1 MVAGVATVESIT
13 NPDRMFEE
21 AGIKVVLGKVVQADP
36 VNKTL
41 RLEDGATMAFDKL
54 ILAMGACQMIPPMAG
69 TSLKGVFTLR
79 TTADA
84 EHIRDYLEGEKPRK
98 LVFIGA
104 GYTNLETASL
114 LMTAKPDYYTFTIIE
129 LMQYPLPLMLDRDL
143 AMGVQDYLAGKGL
156 QMKMGEKAAKILG
169 ENGRVSGVELA
180 SGEQIPA
187 DFVLIA
193 VGATPNLEL
202 AKQLNLAV
210 GKFGIRVNE
219 FLETSHPD
227 ILAGGDCVE
236 KTHFITK
243 EPIPGML
250 RGPAVIQGRLMAKR
264 LAGHAIPFPG
274 VLNNSAVRIFDKYFA
289 SVGLTEDAA
298 RQEGFESIVTST
310 GSRSKHGMIPGVKP
324 WTLKLVFDRKTQK
337 LLGGQIV
344 SDSEA
349 PVKEIDTI
357 NALILGGKTIP
368 DLTVLMC
375 AGTPDCSSEPSLE
388 PITLCAEQALQKL
401 SLSN

>member
-1 MVAGVATVESIT
+1 VVAGVATVESIT

-21 AGIKVVLGKVVQADP
+21 AGIKVVLGKVVRADP

-41 RLEDGATMAFDKL
+41 MLADGSTIHFDKL
-54 ILAMGACQMIPPMAG
+54 ILGLGARQMISPLDG
-69 TSLKGVFTLR
+69 STLRGVFTLR
-79 TTADA
+79 TAADA
-84 EHIRDYLEGEKPRK
+84 VHIRDYLDTEKPQK
-98 LVFIGA
+98 LAFIGA
-104 GYTNLETASL
+104 GYINLETASL
-114 LMTAKPDYYTFTIIE
+114 LMTAKPDYYQATVIE
-129 LMQYPLPLMLDRDL
+129 LMPHPLPLMLDREL
-143 AMGVQDYLAGKGL
+143 ALEVQDYLEAQGL
-156 QMKMGEKAAKILG
+156 QMKMGETAARILG
-169 ENGRVSGVELA
+169 KNGRVSGVELT
-180 SGEQIPA
+180 SGEQVPA

-193 VGATPNLEL
+193 VGATPNLDL
-202 AKQLNLAV
+202 AQQLDLAIE
-210 GKFGIRVNE
+210 KFGIRVNE
-219 FLETSHPD
+219 LLETSHPD

-236 KTHFITK
+236 KFHVITK
-243 EPIPGML
+243 KPVLSML

-264 LAGHAIPFPG
+264 LAGYAIPFPG
-274 VLNNSAVRIFDKYFA
+274 VLNNSAVRLFDKYYA

-298 RQEGFESIVTST
+298 RQEGFEPLATST

-349 PVKEIDTI
+349 PVKEIDAI

-375 AGTPDCSSEPSLE
+375 AGMPDCSSEPSLE

-401 SLSN
+401 SR

>member
-1 MVAGVATVESIT
+1 MVAGVATVDSIT

-21 AGIKVVLGKVVQADP
+21 AGIKVVLGKVVQADA

-41 RLEDGATMAFDKL
+41 MLADGSTIRFDKL
-54 ILAMGACQMIPPMAG
+54 ILGLGARQMVSPLAG
-69 TSLKGVFTLR
+69 STLRGVFTLR
-79 TTADA
+79 SAADA
-84 EHIRDYLEGEKPRK
+84 THLRDYLDAENPRR

-114 LMTAKPDYYTFTIIE
+114 LLSAKPNFYTATVIE
-129 LMQYPLPLMLDRDL
+129 LMQYPLPLMLDREL
-143 AMGVQDYLAGKGL
+143 AQGVQDYLEEKGL
-156 QMKMGEKAAKILG
+156 KMKMGEKAARILG
-169 ENGRVSGVELA
+169 KDGRVSGVELT
-180 SGEQIPA
+180 SGEEIPA

-202 AKQLNLAV
+202 AQQLDLAIE
-210 GKFGIRVNE
+210 KFGIQVNE

-236 KTHFITK
+236 KLHFITK
-243 EPIPGML
+243 KPVLSML

-274 VLNNSAVRIFDKYFA
+274 VLNNSAVKLFDKYCA
-289 SVGLTEDAA
+289 SVGLTEETA
-298 RQEGFESIVTST
+298 RREGFEPLPVSAA
-310 GSRSKHGMIPGVKP
+310 SRSKHGMIPGVKP
-324 WTLKLVFDRKTQK
+324 WTLKLVFDRQTHK
-337 LLGGQIV
+337 LLGGQII
-344 SDSEA
+344 SDSES

-388 PITLCAEQALQKL
+388 PITICAEQALQKL
-401 SLSN
+401 SK

>member
-1 MVAGVATVESIT
+1 MVAGVATVDSIT

-36 VNKTL
+36 VNKIL
-41 RLEDGATMAFDKL
+41 MLADGTTIAFDKL
-54 ILAMGACQMIPPMAG
+54 ILGVGARQMISPLDG
-69 TSLKGVFTLR
+69 STLRGVFTLR
-79 TTADA
+79 SAADA
-84 EHIRDYLEGEKPRK
+84 MHIRNYLDAENPRK

-114 LMTAKPDYYTFTIIE
+114 LMTAKPDYYTVTIIE
-129 LMQYPLPLMLDRDL
+129 LMQHPLPLMLDREL
-143 AMGVQDYLAGKGL
+143 ALGVLDYLEEKGL
-156 QMKMGEKAAKILG
+156 QMKMGEKAARIVGK
-169 ENGRVSGVELA
+169 NGRVSGVELT

-202 AKQLNLAV
+202 AQHLDLAIE
-210 GKFGIRVNE
+210 KFGIRVNE

-236 KTHFITK
+236 KLHFVTK
-243 EPIPGML
+243 KPVVGML

-264 LAGHAIPFPG
+264 LAGYAIPFPG
-274 VLNNSAVRIFDKYFA
+274 VLNNSAVRIFDKYYA
-289 SVGLTEDAA
+289 SVGLTEDTA
-298 RQEGFESIVTST
+298 RQEGFEPLAVSAA
-310 GSRSKHGMIPGVKP
+310 SRSKHGMIPGVKP

-357 NALILGGKTIP
+357 NALILGGKTIS
-368 DLTVLMC
+368 DLTVVMC

-388 PITLCAEQALQKL
+388 PIAICAEQALQKL
-401 SLSN
+401 RT

>member
-1 MVAGVATVESIT
+1 VASVATVDSIT

-41 RLEDGATMAFDKL
+41 MLADGSTIHFDKL
-54 ILAMGACQMIPPMAG
+54 ILGLGARQMISPLEG
-69 TSLKGVFTLR
+69 STLKGVFTLR
-79 TTADA
+79 TAADA
-84 EHIRDYLEGEKPRK
+84 MRIRDYFEAENPRQ
-98 LVFIGA
+98 LAFIGA

-114 LMTAKPDYYTFTIIE
+114 LMTAKPDYYGATIVE
-129 LMQYPLPLMLDRDL
+129 LREYPLPLMLDRDL
-143 AMGVQDYLAGKGL
+143 ALGVQDYLEGKGL
-156 QMKMGEKAAKILG
+156 QMKMREKAARLIGK
-169 ENGRVSGVELA
+169 NGRVSGVELT
-180 SGEQIPA
+180 SGEQVPA

-202 AKQLNLAV
+202 AQQLDLSIE
-210 GKFGIRVNE
+210 KFGIQVNE

-236 KTHFITK
+236 KLHFITK
-243 EPIPGML
+243 KPVLSML

-264 LAGHAIPFPG
+264 LAGYAIPFTG
-274 VLNNSAVRIFDKYFA
+274 VLNNSAVRLFDKYYA

-298 RQEGFESIVTST
+298 RQEGFEPLAASAA
-310 GSRSKHGMIPGVKP
+310 SRSKHGMIPGVKP

-344 SDSEA
+344 ADSEA

-357 NALILGGKTIP
+357 NALILGGKTIS
-368 DLTVLMC
+368 DLTVLLC

-401 SLSN
+401 SS

>member
-1 MVAGVATVESIT
+1 
-13 NPDRMFEE
+13 MFEE
-21 AGIKVVLGKVVQADP
+21 AGIKVVLGKVVQADA

-41 RLEDGATMAFDKL
+41 MLADGSTIRFDKL
-54 ILAMGACQMIPPMAG
+54 ILGLGARQMVSPLAG
-69 TSLKGVFTLR
+69 STLRGVFTLR
-79 TTADA
+79 SAADA
-84 EHIRDYLEGEKPRK
+84 THLRDYLDAENPRR

-114 LMTAKPDYYTFTIIE
+114 LLSAKPNFYTATVIE
-129 LMQYPLPLMLDRDL
+129 LMQYPLPLMLDREL
-143 AMGVQDYLAGKGL
+143 AQGVQDYLEEKGL
-156 QMKMGEKAAKILG
+156 KMKMGEKAARILG
-169 ENGRVSGVELA
+169 KDGRVSGVELT
-180 SGEQIPA
+180 SGEEIPA

-202 AKQLNLAV
+202 AQQLDLAIE
-210 GKFGIRVNE
+210 KFGIQVNE

-236 KTHFITK
+236 KLHFITK
-243 EPIPGML
+243 KPVLSML

-274 VLNNSAVRIFDKYFA
+274 VLNNSAVKLFDKYCA
-289 SVGLTEDAA
+289 SVGLTEETA
-298 RQEGFESIVTST
+298 RREGFEPLPVSAA
-310 GSRSKHGMIPGVKP
+310 SRSKHGMIPGVKP
-324 WTLKLVFDRKTQK
+324 WTLKLVFDRQTHK
-337 LLGGQIV
+337 LLGGQII
-344 SDSEA
+344 SDSES

-388 PITLCAEQALQKL
+388 PITICAEQALQKL
-401 SLSN
+401 SK

>member
-1 MVAGVATVESIT
+1 VVAGVATVESIT
-13 NPDRMFEE
+13 NPDRMFED
-21 AGIKVVLGKVVQADP
+21 AGIKVVLGKVVQGDP

-41 RLEDGATMAFDKL
+41 RLEDGSAIAFDKL
-54 ILAMGACQMIPPMAG
+54 ILGIGACQMIPPLAG
-69 TSLKGVFTLR
+69 TTLKGVFTLR
-79 TTADA
+79 AAADA
-84 EHIRDYLEGEKPRK
+84 VNIRTYLETEKPRN
-98 LVFIGA
+98 LVFIGG

-114 LMTAKPDYYTFTIIE
+114 LMSGKPDSYSITIIE

-143 AMGVQDYLAGKGL
+143 ALGVQDYLTEKGL
-156 QMKMGEKAAKILG
+156 QMKMGEKATKILG

-187 DFVLIA
+187 DLVLIA

-202 AKQLNLAV
+202 ARQLNLDV

-236 KTHFITK
+236 KINFITK
-243 EPIPGML
+243 KPLAGML

-264 LAGHAIPFPG
+264 LAGYAIPFPG
-274 VLNNSAVRIFDKYFA
+274 ILSNSAVRIFDKYYG
-289 SVGLTEDAA
+289 SVGLTEDVA
-298 RQEGFESIVTST
+298 RQEGFTPLVVSAA
-310 GSRSKHGMIPGVKP
+310 SRSKHGMIPGVKP
-324 WTLKLVFDRKTQK
+324 WTVKLVFDRKTQK

-344 SDSEA
+344 ADSDA

-357 NALILGGKTIP
+357 NALILGGQTIP

-388 PITLCAEQALQKL
+388 PITICAEQALQKL
-401 SLSN
+401 SSAN

>member
-1 MVAGVATVESIT
+1 VAGVATVDSIT
-13 NPDRMFEE
+13 NPDKMFED
-21 AGIKVVLGKVVQADP
+21 AGINVVLGKVAQADP

-41 RLEDGATMAFDKL
+41 NLEDGTSIAFDKL
-54 ILAMGACQMIPPMAG
+54 ILGLGARQMIPPLDG
-69 TSLKGVFTLR
+69 VTLKGVFTLR
-79 TTADA
+79 AAADA
-84 EHIRDYLEGEKPRK
+84 VRIRDYFAAQNPRK

-114 LMTAKPDYYTFTIIE
+114 LMAAKPDDYNVDIIE
-129 LMQYPLPLMLDRDL
+129 LMQYPLSLMLDRDL
-143 AMGVQDYLAGKGL
+143 AMGLQDYLAGKGL
-156 QMKMGEKAAKILG
+156 QMKMGEKAARILG

-202 AKQLNLAV
+202 ARQLGLVV

-236 KTHFITK
+236 KVHFNTK
-243 EPIPGML
+243 KPVAGML

-264 LAGHAIPFPG
+264 LAGYAIPFPG
-274 VLNNSAVRIFDKYFA
+274 VLNNSAVRIFDKYYA

-298 RQEGFESIVTST
+298 RQEGFETLAASVA
-310 GSRSKHGMIPGVKP
+310 SRSKHGMIPGVKP
-324 WTLKLVFDRKTQK
+324 WNLKLVFDRKTQK

-344 SDSEA
+344 ADSEA

-401 SLSN
+401 SPPN

>member
-1 MVAGVATVESIT
+1 MVAGVATVDSIT
-13 NPDRMFEE
+13 NPDKMFED
-21 AGIKVVLGKVVQADP
+21 AGIKVILGKVVQADP

-41 RLEDGATMAFDKL
+41 KLEDGTSIAFDKL
-54 ILAMGACQMIPPMAG
+54 VLGMGARQMIPPLDG
-69 TSLKGVFTLR
+69 VTLKGVFTLR
-79 TTADA
+79 TAADA
-84 EHIRDYLEGEKPRK
+84 VRIRAYFEAEKPRK

-114 LMTAKPDYYTFTIIE
+114 LMAGKPDYYTVSIIE
-129 LMQYPLPLMLDRDL
+129 LMQYPLPLMLDQDL
-143 AMGVQDYLAGKGL
+143 AAGVQDYLAGKGL
-156 QMKMGEKAAKILG
+156 QMKMGEKAARILG
-169 ENGRVSGVELA
+169 ENGQVSGVELA

-202 AKQLNLAV
+202 AQQLGLAV

-236 KTHFITK
+236 KTHFNTK
-243 EPIPGML
+243 KPVAGML

-264 LAGHAIPFPG
+264 LAGYAIPFPG
-274 VLNNSAVRIFDKYFA
+274 VLNNSAVRIFDKYYA
-289 SVGLTEDAA
+289 SVGLTEDGA
-298 RQEGFESIVTST
+298 RQEGFEALAVSVP
-310 GSRSKHGMIPGVKP
+310 SRSKHGMIPGVKP
-324 WTLKLVFDRKTQK
+324 WNLKLVFDRKTQK

-344 SDSEA
+344 ADSEA

-388 PITLCAEQALQKL
+388 PITICAEQALQKL
-401 SLSN
+401 SA